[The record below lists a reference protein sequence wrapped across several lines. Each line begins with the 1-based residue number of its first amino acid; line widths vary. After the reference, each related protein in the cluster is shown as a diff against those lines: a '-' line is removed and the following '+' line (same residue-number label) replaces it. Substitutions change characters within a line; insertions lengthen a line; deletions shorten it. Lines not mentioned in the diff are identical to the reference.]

1 MRTLS
6 ENINLFVQ
14 ALETGKIASI
24 VWAFFRFRG
33 EYKLILCLPIMYMYI
48 VSGSYSDFL
57 WGCEYSGSRLDPNQ
71 VQGGAQRG
79 IQLMFNGYQ
88 RVCQCTLYTPLY
100 TGMCVYT
107 GKLCRQKQW
116 RFWLFPILGACRAIS
131 VQLVFIA
138 PGPTQRSRVAP
149 HPTQRF
155 SPHKEGTRKLYT
167 GQITAYVDRLRIRQ
181 N

>member
-1 MRTLS
+1 M
-6 ENINLFVQ
+6 
-14 ALETGKIASI
+14 
-24 VWAFFRFRG
+24 WAFYRFRG

-57 WGCEYSGSRLDPNQ
+57 WGCEYSGGRLDPNQ
-71 VQGGAQRG
+71 VQGGAQRE

-107 GKLCRQKQW
+107 GKLCRKKQW
-116 RFWLFPILGACRAIS
+116 RFWLFPILCACRAIS

-149 HPTQRF
+149 RPIQRF
-155 SPHKEGTRKLYT
+155 SPHKEGTRNDKINIVYKERYSR
-167 GQITAYVDRLRIRQ
+167 ITIYLICIKSTARRIT
-181 N
+181 NYLPFTYHNH